1 MLKKKLGEVF
11 MLHLFLKLIYAGRS
25 GGLYLAVFV
34 SAWAGW

>member
-1 MLKKKLGEVF
+1 MLEKKLGEVL
-11 MLHLFLKLIYAGRS
+11 LHLFLKLIYAGRS